1 MVVENLK
8 NIWIAVDILHITC
21 VRTGNNDVV
30 GTGINDA
37 FGTKTNN
44 VVVEAMAEDT
54 QMVKNNCSCMLA
66 MTVWYTWPA

>member
-8 NIWIAVDILHITC
+8 NIWIAVDILRITC
-21 VRTGNNDVV
+21 VRTLNNDVV

-37 FGTKTNN
+37 FGTKNN
-44 VVVEAMAEDT
+44 DVVVEAMAEDT
-54 QMVKNNCSCMLA
+54 QMVKNNCSCMFA